1 MALLW
6 AWLSRILQIG
16 LLEFLKNLGWKWLGG
31 FVLLVVTLVA
41 LVIVLILALIAV
53 LV

>member
-1 MALLW
+1 MSLLW

-16 LLEFLKNLGWKWLGG
+16 LLEFLKTLGWKWLGG
-31 FVLLVVTLVA
+31 LILLVVTLVA

>member
-6 AWLSRILQIG
+6 AWLKRILQIG
-16 LLEFLKNLGWKWLGG
+16 LLEFLAKLGWKWLGG
-31 FVLLVVTLVA
+31 LILIVVTLVA
-41 LVIVLILALIAV
+41 IVIVLILALIAI